1 VERDVSETNKNEE
14 ESPPSAIHQSSSS
27 SPLVDRSSVTDETHD
42 EPAAHEALFWRKAA
56 RWGATRGPSWFVR
69 YSPPVIGWAAAALV
83 PSARN
88 AVLRNLHR
96 IRGEASPIRDA
107 RDVLATFGTYAS
119 CLTEVLSAD
128 APGGPKKPRAYIIG
142 ERRVREVLREQR
154 GMVLVTAHTAGWEL
168 VGPLLGKTYGLDLLL
183 VTHAEPDRHA
193 GQIQDDARRRAGVSI
208 AHVGVDPLASLP
220 LLRHLRA
227 GGVVALQL
235 DRVVPGMR
243 TRPVRL
249 LDHHG
254 TVPEGPFRLAQLS
267 GAPIV
272 PIFCARRGH
281 REYFVQ
287 VFEPRRISRHAGE
300 EEIDEATRHVA
311 DAMTTF
317 LRAHPTQWFQF
328 GGP

>member
-1 VERDVSETNKNEE
+1 MSETTKNEDHE
-14 ESPPSAIHQSSSS
+14 KEREAALTQQT
-27 SPLVDRSSVTDETHD
+27 RD
-42 EPAAHEALFWRKAA
+42 EPRAHEALFWRKAA
-56 RWGATRGPSWFVR
+56 RWGATRGPGWFVR

-83 PSARN
+83 PSARH
-88 AVLRNLHR
+88 AVLRNLR
-96 IRGEASPIRDA
+96 RVRGEASLFRDA

-119 CLTEVLSAD
+119 CLTEVLSND
-128 APGGPKKPRAYIIG
+128 APDGPKKPRAYILG

-154 GMVLVTAHTAGWEL
+154 GMVLVTAHTAGWEV

-193 GQIQDDARRRAGVSI
+193 GKIQDDARRRAGVSI
-208 AHVGVDPLASLP
+208 AHVGTDPLASLP
-220 LLRHLRA
+220 LLRHLRE

-249 LDHHG
+249 LDQRG
-254 TVPEGPFRLAQLS
+254 SVPEGPFRLAQLS

-272 PIFCARRGH
+272 PIFCARRGY

-287 VFEPRRISRHAGE
+287 VFEPQRISRRAGD
-300 EEIDEATRHVA
+300 EEIEKATRNVA
-311 DAMTTF
+311 DAMTKF